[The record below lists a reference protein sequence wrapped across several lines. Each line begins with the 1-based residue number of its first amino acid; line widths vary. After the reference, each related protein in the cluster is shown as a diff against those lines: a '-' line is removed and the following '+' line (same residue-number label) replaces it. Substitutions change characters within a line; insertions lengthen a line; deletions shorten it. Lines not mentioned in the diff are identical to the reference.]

1 MGMYDHF
8 DAGTAVGRF
17 GIPYSRKM
25 DGGGL
30 PSSETGSKPAGI
42 ADNGNE

>member
-1 MGMYDHF
+1 MGIYDHF
-8 DAGTAVGRF
+8 DAGTAAGRD

-30 PSSETGSKPAGI
+30 SSSETGTKAAGI